1 MTKRS
6 LINYERK
13 PNDGFEY
20 HEITLY
26 GPASMYGKDLSNEEY
41 ENRHMDHIIDDY
53 QEDGFEILTAE
64 CELIDK
70 TCIMKFLAR
79 RRK

>member
-20 HEITLY
+20 HEVTSY